1 MSKIEQIVALIE
13 EQRLDIT
20 YTMSERLRT
29 AAFYASEDI
38 EGGIT
43 TAEWVA
49 ACEACGINSG
59 TARNRLSEM
68 RRIWGIA

>member
-1 MSKIEQIVALIE
+1 MNKVAAIVALIV
-13 EQRLDIT
+13 EQVADDR

-29 AAFYASEDI
+29 AAFYASEEI

-49 ACEACGINSG
+49 ACAECNINAG
-59 TARNRLSEM
+59 TARNRLNEM
-68 RRIWGIA
+68 RRS